1 MKPATTGSGFT
12 LLELLVAISVLAIV
26 SVIAWRGLD
35 TLVVTRERL
44 EPAGDET
51 RALLTAFGQLERD
64 LAQVVNPTLFATG
77 INPIQVVR
85 VGNEPALA
93 IMRIAPE
100 APDGVTAMQ
109 TIGYRVADGV
119 LLRSAGPPQRSHAA
133 VSAERLSHARLLAD
147 VRSIK
152 LRVWREGQGWIDPL
166 NSEGIA
172 PPPAAAAGAPII
184 VPPGVELTV
193 ERTDGK
199 IFRRVLLVG

>member
-1 MKPATTGSGFT
+1 MKPLSRGSGFT

-64 LAQVVNPTLFATG
+64 LAQVVNLTLFATG
-77 INPIQVVR
+77 INPVQVVR

-93 IMRIAPE
+93 VMRIAPE

-109 TIGYRVADGV
+109 TIGYRVTDGV

-166 NSEGIA
+166 NPDTTAA
-172 PPPAAAAGAPII
+172 PPPATGATII
-184 VPPGVELTV
+184 VPPGIELTV